1 MKIFLAGL
9 ALVLAGCGVKQ
20 ATVRD
25 AQGRDVILLG
35 HDPVAYF
42 TVGEPVK
49 GDPRLAAAHDGVWYY
64 FSTRGNKA
72 AFEKNPDK
80 YKPQYGAFCASG
92 AAYGVKLGSDPTEFA
107 IRDGRLFIFGD
118 VLGREYWEVDPG
130 WHVKHADLMW
140 PEAGASGHRW
150 QSIKRIF
157 WTVPWYKNSR
167 EAHAEWRA
175 KNPDSKVSY
184 DPGGALRNL
193 FLKYPG
199 WRAREGFGQP
209 ALGVPGLDPCP
220 PACPGSVSEGYKPP
234 G

>member
-1 MKIFLAGL
+1 MRLFVLPV
-9 ALVLAGCGVKQ
+9 ALLVAGCGVKL
-20 ATVRD
+20 ATVKD
-25 AQGRDVILLG
+25 AQDRDLMLLG

-42 TVGEPVK
+42 TVGKPVK
-49 GDPRLAAAHDGVWYY
+49 GDPKIAAEHDGVWYY
-64 FSTRGNKA
+64 FSSRENLETFKKQPIK
-72 AFEKNPDK
+72 FV
-80 YKPQYGAFCASG
+80 PQYGAFCASG

-107 IRDGRLFIFGD
+107 IRNGRLFIFGD
-118 VLGREYWEVDPG
+118 VLGREYWEVDPD
-130 WHVKHADLMW
+130 WHIKYADQIW

-157 WTVPWYKNSR
+157 WTVPWYKNAR
-167 EAHAEWRA
+167 EAQAEWRA

-184 DPGGALRNL
+184 DPGGSMRNL

-209 ALGVPGLDPCP
+209 ALGIPGVDPCP

-234 G
+234 T